1 MKTLAFLGRLGA
13 GEILVVLA
21 VLALFF
27 GAKRLPELARS
38 LGRSVR
44 EFKKGREEGAEPPA
58 ETENEHKDD
67 APKKGAN
74 SA

>member
-27 GAKRLPELARS
+27 GAKRLPELARA

-44 EFKKGREEGAEPPA
+44 EFKKGREEGAEPAA
-58 ETENEHKDD
+58 EAEKKDD
-67 APKKGAN
+67 APKNGTH